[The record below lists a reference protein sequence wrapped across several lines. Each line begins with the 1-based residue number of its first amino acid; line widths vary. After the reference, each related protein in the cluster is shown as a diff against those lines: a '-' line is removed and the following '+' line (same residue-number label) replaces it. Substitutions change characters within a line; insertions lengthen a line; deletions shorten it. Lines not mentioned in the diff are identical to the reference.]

1 MSLLLLFGI
10 EPVTSESLLLL
21 DDIGCSMPIKHV
33 HFSPD
38 FTLCLGNRVILVP
51 RLLMSAVSLNQLLFV
66 GQLGRG
72 SANSRIHLPELHLP
86 QISLDVGPWPPGADS
101 VHKLILGPIMLFTR
115 INHELYYHSQ
125 KASIARNILQS
136 FYKDIMLEY
145 LGTAFLVVAFLIWY
159 MFVERPRKLW
169 KFYVRSFSAMGF
181 KDMEVPNDPLGT
193 PFFDNTL
200 KDNE

>member
-1 MSLLLLFGI
+1 MPFFSSNGSLKSFRPFLTRVFMLPFLNMLFRMSLLLLFGI

-101 VHKLILGPIMLFTR
+101 VHKLILGPRMLFTR
-115 INHELYYHSQ
+115 INHELYYHIRKKHQ
-125 KASIARNILQS
+125 LQGIDCNPFIKILCLSIWGLR
-136 FYKDIMLEY
+136 
-145 LGTAFLVVAFLIWY
+145 
-159 MFVERPRKLW
+159 
-169 KFYVRSFSAMGF
+169 FSWL
-181 KDMEVPNDPLGT
+181 PS
-193 PFFDNTL
+193 
-200 KDNE
+200 

>member
-1 MSLLLLFGI
+1 MPFFSSSGSLKSFRPFLTRVFMLPFLNMLFRMSLLLLFGI

-101 VHKLILGPIMLFTR
+101 VHKLILGPRMLFTR

-125 KASIARNILQS
+125 KASI
-136 FYKDIMLEY
+136 KE
-145 LGTAFLVVAFLIWY
+145 
-159 MFVERPRKLW
+159 
-169 KFYVRSFSAMGF
+169 
-181 KDMEVPNDPLGT
+181 
-193 PFFDNTL
+193 
-200 KDNE
+200 